1 MMLENKEAVIFDLDG
16 TITDSMWVWADI
28 DRTFFE
34 QRKIPMPPTLNKE
47 IEGGYFINHTY
58 TRYKHYFLVEDKKAM
73 KALNKYRE
81 NIISYSKFA

>member
-1 MMLENKEAVIFDLDG
+1 MCDIIKMKEGIF
-16 TITDSMWVWADI
+16 IINIS
-28 DRTFFE
+28 
-34 QRKIPMPPTLNKE
+34 KE
-47 IEGGYFINHTY
+47 EAKYLRDKGLGYFINHTY